1 MKKRECRSD
10 GKRSKEREGRQTSDV
25 NMLPIMKLR
34 SEGCL
39 CVTMYVTHKKSFTCK
54 THACRTSAPRNT
66 ISTVNHV

>member
-54 THACRTSAPRNT
+54 TH
-66 ISTVNHV
+66 V